1 MPGYPNMYQGDYGAG
16 YGYGYFDVADAGVV
30 MSDDNDHTHFLVW
43 LIVITLAA
51 VCVLGG
57 LKIYGFHFVV
67 RT

>member
-1 MPGYPNMYQGDYGAG
+1 MYQGDYGAG
-16 YGYGYFDVADAGVV
+16 YGYGYYDVSDAGEVG
-30 MSDDNDHTHFLVW
+30 MPGGDSDHTHFLVW